1 MPTVTERL
9 AILVEANA
17 GQAIA
22 QFKTLG
28 ATTKGLSGDVGK
40 AGGALANLG
49 GTMGSLAGAA
59 GPAAIVA
66 GVGLALAKFS
76 TQGVSAFTGLASEVQ
91 TFKRVAGGTA
101 EDASRLVVAFKS
113 VGIDAETAANGVFML
128 EKKLA
133 AGADKLGEFGVH
145 AVRNAKGNTDMKET
159 LLSLGDA
166 YKRTQ
171 DPIQRAALLTAAFGR
186 QGTALAPLLGK
197 TREEIASFFDAAEQH
212 GQILSEDDLK
222 AAREYKL
229 SIRELGMAFKGLQ
242 VEAGKALVP
251 LLEDIAEG
259 ITGGLELFSTIRKA
273 LHIPDE
279 SSGHSGIGGWIDSL
293 IHGGDAAEGAKVKVG
308 HLGEALGPIN
318 ATIMGFKDAAEEAAD
333 GVKDLDKALSASA
346 SADRTLL
353 TSRRSLTDAQDDL
366 NKLLKEGAVDIEKVA
381 DAQRSLDEA
390 TRSVGHSQREQT
402 KAQDEYNKALAAFNI
417 LGTDTARDKLTD
429 AADNLADANDSLT
442 SSQARQNEAQK
453 ELDKAKA
460 GDPEYQTKLAKARQ
474 EVADATSNVSA
485 NVLAATRAHDA
496 ETKALKENAG
506 QIERLLSDYDAII
519 KKSPEA
525 ASALAPLI
533 SALQLAQIPVAPA
546 APAPAA
552 PVAPT
557 ASINSGGTSKYVTI
571 NVNSDRQI
579 DPTHLS
585 RTIIWEL
592 N

>member
-9 AILVEANA
+9 AILVETNA

-28 ATTKGLSGDVGK
+28 ASTKNLSGDVGK
-40 AGGALANLG
+40 AGGALAKFG
-49 GTMGSLAGAA
+49 GSLGSLAGSA
-59 GPAAIVA
+59 GPAAVVG

-76 TQGVSAFTGLASEVQ
+76 TEGVSAFTDLASQVQ

-113 VGIDAETAANGVFML
+113 VGIDAETAAAGVFML

-133 AGADKLGEFGVH
+133 ASADKLGEFGVH

-197 TREEIASFFDAAEQH
+197 TREEIASFFEAAEKH

-229 SIRELGMAFKGLQ
+229 SVRELGMAFKGLQ
-242 VEAGKALVP
+242 IEAGKALVP
-251 LLEDIAEG
+251 LLQDIAEG
-259 ITGGLELFSTIRKA
+259 VTGGLELFGTLRKA
-273 LHIPDE
+273 LRIPDE

-293 IHGGDAAEGAKVKVG
+293 IHAGDESENAKVKVG

-318 ATIMGFKDAAEEAAD
+318 NVLMGFKDEAEAAAD
-333 GVKDLDKALSASA
+333 AIKDLDKALSSSA

-353 TSRRSLTDAQDDL
+353 TSRRSQADAQKEYDDL
-366 NKLLKEGAVDIEKVA
+366 LKQTAVDAEKVA
-381 DAQRSLDEA
+381 DAQRSLADA
-390 TRSVGHSQREQT
+390 TRSVGHAQREQV
-402 KAQDEYNKALAAFNI
+402 KAQDEYNEALANSKFLAADDVAD
-417 LGTDTARDKLTD
+417 LVADKK
-429 AADNLADANDSLT
+429 DNLADANDSVT
-442 SSQARQNEAQK
+442 SALERQKEAQK
-453 ELDKAKA
+453 DLDKARA
-460 GDPEYQTKLAKARQ
+460 GDPDYQDKLAKAKQ
-474 EVADATSNVSA
+474 NVADATLNVSE

-496 ETKALKENAG
+496 ETKALKDNAD
-506 QIERLLSDYDAII
+506 QIERLLSDYDAIT

-533 SALQLAQIPVAPA
+533 SALQLAKIPTAPAA
-546 APAPAA
+546 APAPP
-552 PVAPT
+552 PVPN
-557 ASINSGGTSKYVTI
+557 ASINSGGTSKNITI